1 MKTIGLFIP
10 CYIDKIYPKVA
21 EATLLL
27 LKKLGFSIKYPLSQ
41 TCCGQPFANS
51 GFEEETRSFAKH
63 FVNVFKEY
71 DYIVAPS
78 ASCVAMVKK
87 HYQEYLPPSKELF
100 KVQNSIYEIC
110 EFLYDVVKLKE
121 IDATFPHRVGF
132 HQSCHGLRELE
143 IGTSSELAKPIFS
156 KARYLLSLVKG
167 IEIVELER
175 ADECCGFG
183 GTFSVNEPEISIK
196 MGRDRIADHLRA
208 KAEYIVGY
216 DSSCL
221 MHMEGII
228 KHDNLNIKTLHI
240 VEILAGTANES

>member
-10 CYIDKIYPKVA
+10 CYIDKIYPNVA
-21 EATLLL
+21 EATLIL
-27 LKKLGFSIKYPLSQ
+27 LKKLGFKVEYPLSQ

-51 GFEEETRSFAKH
+51 GFIKEAKTFAEN
-63 FVNVFKEY
+63 FINIFKEY

-78 ASCVAMVKK
+78 ASCIATVRKN
-87 HYQEYLPPSKELF
+87 YQNYLPPSKDLF
-100 KVQNSIYEIC
+100 KVQNSSFEIC
-110 EFLYDVVKLKE
+110 EFLYDIVKLKE
-121 IDATFPHRVGF
+121 IDVSFPHKVGF

-143 IGTSSELAKPIFS
+143 IGVSSELAKPPFS
-156 KARYLLSLVKG
+156 KARYLLELVKD
-167 IEIVELER
+167 IKIVELER

-183 GTFSVNEPEISIK
+183 GTFSINEPEISIK
-196 MGRDRIADHLRA
+196 MGRDRIKDHLNA

-228 KHDNLNIKTLHI
+228 KYNKLPIKTLHI
-240 VEILAGTANES
+240 VEILAGTAK